1 MDVLKWL
8 FQNKKLFPFP
18 AEQDQIMGEQSE
30 KVERAL
36 ERLRQTLDAGQT
48 EQLRS
53 YLEQLEQLQAI
64 ERQLD
69 CLRSVVAG
77 LGTFQSLKEIEE
89 LTGVKKS
96 TLYRAIHNP

>member
-8 FQNKKLFPFP
+8 FQNKRLFSFP

-53 YLEQLEQLQAI
+53 YWEQLEQLQAI
-64 ERQLD
+64 ERRLD
-69 CLRSVVAG
+69 YENGFLFACALWLQVWGRFS
-77 LGTFQSLKEIEE
+77 
-89 LTGVKKS
+89 
-96 TLYRAIHNP
+96 R